1 MKNFEELSFEE
12 MVEVKGGL
20 APLVIWGVVIGW
32 NYIGGCLAAGATIG
46 ATVAATQH
54 AKE

>member
-1 MKNFEELSFEE
+1 MNNLKELSFEE

-20 APLVIWGVVIGW
+20 APLVIWGVAIGW
-32 NYIGGCLAAGATIG
+32 NYIGGCLALGATIG
-46 ATVAATQH
+46 ATVTATQH